1 MNYIIDTNIAYY
13 LSGIIPCDKNFDI
26 TKFRNDQ
33 NDKFI
38 SSVSLLELYIKY
50 ENSLDIFKQIIK
62 SLLDNNI
69 GIIVY
74 GHDINF
80 NMSLTFKK
88 LYFKPK
94 SYLKRI
100 FEYFKKTYLKIF
112 VAKIEYLG
120 ILIGSFYYG
129 LNMLLENKTLK
140 LKDFNFP
147 FISLKDH
154 GDEII
159 KNQIEKD
166 IIDYWHNNNP
176 QNRNRIYSNIRGL
189 ILTTICFF
197 EIKKNIGKDN
207 EEEFAKLFREKNE
220 TLDIDCKN
228 LLQKTCKERNY
239 KSSYLFKKFES
250 DLKSGDLDFQ
260 SLVSIVEFLFLNN
273 KMEFNDFADS
283 TIISICS
290 KSDDFSVLTSDKD
303 WQEFVKI
310 SRDKF
315 HGAKNSYDGLCK
327 FYKHIGY

>member
-1 MNYIIDTNIAYY
+1 MDYIIDTNIAYY
-13 LSGIIPCDKNFDI
+13 LSELIPCDKNFDI
-26 TKFRNDQ
+26 IKFKNDK

-50 ENSLDIFKQIIK
+50 EDSLEIFKKIIK
-62 SLLDNNI
+62 SLLDNDI

-80 NMSLTFKK
+80 NMSLTLKK

-100 FEYFKKTYLKIF
+100 FEYFKKTYLKVF

-129 LNMLLENKTLK
+129 LNVLFENKSLK
-140 LKDFNFP
+140 LKEFNFP
-147 FISLKDH
+147 FISFNDH
-154 GDEII
+154 GNEII
-159 KNQIEKD
+159 KKQIEKD
-166 IIDYWHNNNP
+166 ILDYWYDNSP
-176 QNRNRIYSNIRGL
+176 ENRNRIYSNIRSL
-189 ILTTICFF
+189 VITTICFF
-197 EIKKNIGKDN
+197 EVKKSIGKDN
-207 EEEFAKLFREKNE
+207 EEEFTKLFREKDQ

-239 KSSYLFKKFES
+239 KSSYIFKKFES

-260 SLVSIVEFLFLNN
+260 SLVLIVEFLFLNN
-273 KMEFNDFADS
+273 KMDFNDFADS
-283 TIISICS
+283 TIVSICS
-290 KSDDFSVLTSDKD
+290 KSDNFSVLTSDKD
-303 WQEFVKI
+303 WQEFMKI

-315 HGAKNSYDGLCK
+315 FGAKNSYDGLCE